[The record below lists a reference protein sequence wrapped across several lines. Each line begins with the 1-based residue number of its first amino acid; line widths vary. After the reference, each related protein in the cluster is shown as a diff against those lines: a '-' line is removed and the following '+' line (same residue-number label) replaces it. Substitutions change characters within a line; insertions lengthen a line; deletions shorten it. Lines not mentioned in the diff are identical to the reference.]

1 MDDTAKL
8 IAMIL
13 LASFAMERII
23 ATANYLLDSE
33 RLSRLRHA
41 VAVRMRTKERR
52 HVLLLALA
60 GSIALFVIDIADLRI
75 VRELNGAKTP
85 PLLDYWLTW
94 LILFTGADRVR
105 DLLQGKKTASAPA
118 ATKKTPA
125 VRIVVDKDNPVI
137 HELQRAS

>member
-33 RLSRLRHA
+33 RLSRLRHPLA
-41 VAVRMRTKERR
+41 ARMQTKERR
-52 HVLLLALA
+52 KMLLLALA
-60 GSIALFVIDIADLRI
+60 GSIALFVIDAADLRI
-75 VRELNGAKTP
+75 VRLLNGGKAP

-94 LILFTGADRVR
+94 LILFTGADRAR
-105 DLLQGKKTASAPA
+105 DLLQGKKTSGVPA
-118 ATKKTPA
+118 ATTKTPA
-125 VRIVVDKDNPVI
+125 VRIVVDQDKPVV
-137 HELQRAS
+137 HELQRVS